1 MKKHIH
7 PVNTLDLIAGSP
19 PFLRLLFYTLLGC
32 FVAVAFTARA
42 ATPPPYGGHQEQNTA
57 EGDDALFSVTTGA
70 NVMATGFD
78 ALYSN
83 TTGSDN
89 ALASWTWRATGS
101 LNAARESHT
110 ATLLQNGMVLV
121 AAGLGEAFFLA
132 SSELCDRTR

>member
-1 MKKHIH
+1 H

-89 ALASWTWRATGS
+89 ALARWSWIWRRTGS
-101 LNAARESHT
+101 LDTARLVHT
-110 ATLLQNGMVLV
+110 ATLLQNGKVLV
-121 AAGLGEAFFLA
+121 AGGLAQDSGVPLTSAELFDPA
-132 SSELCDRTR
+132 S